1 MIVVHVLEEVI
12 ELLVGHRQASASKG
26 RLELVEIQLAVA
38 VLVDGSKEVLELS
51 FRLFDP

>member
-12 ELLVGHRQASASKG
+12 ELLVGHGQASAPKSG
-26 RLELVEIQLAVA
+26 LELVEIELSVA
-38 VLVDGSKEVLELS
+38 VLVNGSEEMFELS